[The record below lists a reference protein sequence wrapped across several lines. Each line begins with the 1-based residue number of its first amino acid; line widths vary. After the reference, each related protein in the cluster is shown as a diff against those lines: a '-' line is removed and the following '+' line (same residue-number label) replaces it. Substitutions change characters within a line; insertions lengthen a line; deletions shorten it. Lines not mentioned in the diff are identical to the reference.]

1 MKCISL
7 LLLVLAGFEYAEPQA
22 SDRQR
27 KSPWSGSVV
36 LAVGL
41 PHSAPI
47 QKFTYSDIRSATIL
61 SPVPA
66 VGSLTFV
73 MGTDTFGKTP
83 SWLVFRRVDSTMTC
97 P

>member
-1 MKCISL
+1 MKCIFF
-7 LLLVLAGFEYAEPQA
+7 LLVLVGFEYANAQA
-22 SDRQR
+22 SNRQEKR
-27 KSPWSGSVV
+27 PCFGSAA

-66 VGSLTFV
+66 VEIGRASC
-73 MGTDTFGKTP
+73 
-83 SWLVFRRVDSTMTC
+83 RERV
-97 P
+97 